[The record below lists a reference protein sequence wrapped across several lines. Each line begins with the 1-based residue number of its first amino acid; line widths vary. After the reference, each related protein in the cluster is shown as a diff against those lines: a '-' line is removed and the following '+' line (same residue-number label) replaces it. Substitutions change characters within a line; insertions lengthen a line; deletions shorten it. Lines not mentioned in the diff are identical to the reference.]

1 MVSAAN
7 SSAQNHPQRTF
18 ITLILMN
25 ALYFMMFSMV
35 MPYLPAYYQ
44 TLGLSMFQIGILAS
58 IGSICS
64 ILVQPLWS
72 HTSDRIGDRIKVLRI
87 LLAGALITV
96 TLFIL
101 PSGFIGLFLVIALF
115 QAFNTAVMPVQDAIS
130 LNYSNE
136 TGKRYSVIR
145 MGGTIG
151 FSLTIVFAGKL
162 AGDTAADMHRSFLVA
177 AGVFLIMLLLTRFLP
192 RPERYVA
199 RSKPAS
205 FRILLG
211 NRKLLAFLLF
221 LFCYQFGSSFL
232 FGFLSVHIRNL
243 GLSNTMVG
251 VAWLISA
258 LSEIPVLLLVD
269 RVLKK
274 HSPPRLLLVAGLML
288 AVRLFLTSSATGFVG
303 IAVAQCFHGLS
314 MMTSF
319 YAGMQFINR
328 EIPEELKASGVGL
341 LTLIQAGL
349 APILSS
355 LTGGWLADQLSI
367 PVVLRFNM
375 VFVLACTLGG
385 FILYTFRGRILFF
398 RHREP

>member
-1 MVSAAN
+1 MVSTP
-7 SSAQNHPQRTF
+7 SATAQTHPQRAF

-25 ALYFMMFSMV
+25 ALYFIMV
-35 MPYLPAYYQ
+35 SVVIPYLPAYYQ
-44 TLGLSMFQIGILAS
+44 MMDLSMFQIGILAS
-58 IGSICS
+58 VGSVCS

-72 HTSDRIGDRIKVLRI
+72 HTSDRIGDLLKVLRI
-87 LLAGALITV
+87 LLAGALVTV

-101 PSGFIGLFLVIALF
+101 PSGFIGLFLVVALF
-115 QAFNTAVMPVQDAIS
+115 QSFNTAIMPVQDAIS
-130 LNYSNE
+130 LNYCNE
-136 TGKRYSVIR
+136 TGKRYSIVR

-162 AGDTAADMHRSFLVA
+162 VGETASDMHRSFLA
-177 AGVFLIMLLLTRFLP
+177 AGGVFLIMLLLTRFMP
-192 RPERYVA
+192 RPERYTT
-199 RSKPAS
+199 RIKPAS
-205 FRILLG
+205 FRILLH
-211 NRKLLAFLLF
+211 NRRLVAFLLF
-221 LFCYQFGSSFL
+221 LFCYQFGSSFM
-232 FGFLSVHIRNL
+232 FGFLTIHIRNL
-243 GLSNTMVG
+243 GLSNTAVG
-251 VAWLISA
+251 IAWLISA
-258 LSEIPVLLLVD
+258 ISEIPVLLLVD

-288 AVRLFLTSSATGFVG
+288 AVRLFLTSSATGFAG

-355 LTGGWLADQLSI
+355 VTGGWLADQLSI
-367 PVVLRFNM
+367 PTVLRFNM
-375 VFVLACTLGG
+375 VFVLVCTCAG
-385 FILYTFRGRILFF
+385 FILYTARRRIPLLE
-398 RHREP
+398 R